1 MDWIHLLQDI
11 LVIILQLQVAGT
23 ILSLL
28 KQKRKKKKEKRRR
41 VCFICAGVEPQA
53 YRQSLGRNS
62 QAPLP
67 ETRCKE
73 SEIFPGSPAS
83 SDTGAPPT
91 PFRRSHWA
99 QVTSCRART
108 ETQVP

>member
-23 ILSLL
+23 VLSLL
-28 KQKRKKKKEKRRR
+28 KQKRKKEKRRR

-62 QAPLP
+62 HPCSASQAPSSLSQLCP
-67 ETRCKE
+67 DYLNT
-73 SEIFPGSPAS
+73 PGSCISQIS
-83 SDTGAPPT
+83 STT
-91 PFRRSHWA
+91 FLEPF
-99 QVTSCRART
+99 
-108 ETQVP
+108 